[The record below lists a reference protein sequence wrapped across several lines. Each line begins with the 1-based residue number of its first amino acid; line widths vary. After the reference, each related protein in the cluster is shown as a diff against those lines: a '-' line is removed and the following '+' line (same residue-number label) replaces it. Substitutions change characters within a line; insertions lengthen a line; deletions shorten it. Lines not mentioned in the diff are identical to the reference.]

1 MKCKVIVTLK
11 NLDAAKALKSRIED
25 MQDNDVPVMVGQI
38 GRHITK
44 VKVEHLMSTEKELE
58 DHEGDDE

>member
-11 NLDAAKALKSRIED
+11 NLDAAKALKNLIEAGD
-25 MQDNDVPVMVGQI
+25 DQPEHI
-38 GRHITK
+38 YRHITK